1 MNTEYDMTALTTNE
15 KKKVAAKAPEKPT
28 TEKISDITQ
37 LTARLRVLN
46 LNTQANRRM
55 IDDHH
60 KAGIARTR
68 IVTDKIKIVDQSID
82 KRAKKQV
89 ELQIKRI
96 DELKDVAK
104 LLKSIDG
111 LYARVDE
118 LSDRVRFMIHKETVL
133 TEVSRF
139 ARDKGDWMQLA
150 QFHMAVMRAFNQDT
164 EWWGANDHEIMIGEW
179 YAKIMS
185 LLEEQAHE

>member
-1 MNTEYDMTALTTNE
+1 MTALTTNE
-15 KKKVAAKAPEKPT
+15 KEKAATKAPKEKEPPSP
-28 TEKISDITQ
+28 EITQ

-60 KAGIARTR
+60 KANIARTR
-68 IVTDKIKIVDQSID
+68 IVTDKIRIVDQSID
-82 KRAKKQV
+82 ARAKKQV
-89 ELQIKRI
+89 DLQLKRVE
-96 DELKDVAK
+96 ELKDVAK

-118 LSDRVRFMIHKETVL
+118 LGDRVRFMIHKETVL

-150 QFHMAVMRAFNQDT
+150 QFHMAIMRAFNQDT

-179 YAKIMS
+179 YVKIMS
-185 LLEEQAHE
+185 LLEEQTNE